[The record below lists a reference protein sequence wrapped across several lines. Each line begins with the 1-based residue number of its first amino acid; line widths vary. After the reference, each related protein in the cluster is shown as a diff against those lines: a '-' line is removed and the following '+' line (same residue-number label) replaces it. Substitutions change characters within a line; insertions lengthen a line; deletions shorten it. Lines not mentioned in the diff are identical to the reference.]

1 MTCHTRYL
9 AALAIAANALSV
21 LTGCAAQPEVPEEV
35 VVKPMRALESGRR
48 DLYARVEWIDLDP
61 HTVVARVG
69 NYRHAL
75 SGRRRELGPS
85 ARVRRPQTAGVSP
98 VHSSQNE
105 GAQPEQAIDG
115 SDQGGVEDAPIASA
129 WLTYCD
135 AGAPMSAKDW
145 AYIKSHGGIAAV
157 PEAIADTCVYRK

>member
-9 AALAIAANALSV
+9 AALAIAANALPV
-21 LTGCAAQPEVPEEV
+21 LTGCAAQPEAPEEV
-35 VVKPMRALESGRR
+35 IVKPMRALEGGPHG
-48 DLYARVEWIDLDP
+48 LYARVEWIDLDP

-69 NYRHAL
+69 GYRHAL
-75 SGRRRELGPS
+75 SERGREFGPS
-85 ARVRRPQTAGVSP
+85 ARGRRPETAGVSP

-105 GAQPEQAIDG
+105 GAQTQQAIDG
-115 SDQGGVEDAPIASA
+115 SGQGGVEDAPIASA
-129 WLTYCD
+129 GLTYCD

-145 AYIKSHGGIAAV
+145 AYIRSHGGIAAV